1 MKLCIPIIRQLSSKK
16 GVACHYFNIESA
28 FGQRRS
34 VTTTCNKNESSI
46 ISDTGRDVMVEFRY
60 MNTVRQHE
68 ELESWPHLCSVEMEG
83 GGAFQ
88 QSILQPKSIYN
99 ELELADIF
107 GF

>member
-1 MKLCIPIIRQLSSKK
+1 
-16 GVACHYFNIESA
+16 
-28 FGQRRS
+28 
-34 VTTTCNKNESSI
+34 
-46 ISDTGRDVMVEFRY
+46 MVEFRY
-60 MNTVRQHE
+60 MNTVRRHE